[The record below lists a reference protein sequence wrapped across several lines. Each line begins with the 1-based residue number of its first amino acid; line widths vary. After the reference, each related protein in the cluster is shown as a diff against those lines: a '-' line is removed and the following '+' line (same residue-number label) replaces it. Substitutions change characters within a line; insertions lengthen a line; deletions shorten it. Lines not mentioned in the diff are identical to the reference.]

1 MKIVITGAG
10 GQLGYDLKRVLS
22 PMHEVVAWE
31 KAKLDV
37 SQEQEVIEML
47 LKERPDVVVHSA
59 AYTNV
64 DKAETEK
71 ESAYQ
76 VNALGA
82 LHIAKAC
89 EILGAKLVYVSTDYV
104 FDGTK
109 QIPYDENDAP
119 NPLNVY
125 GHSKHLGEKFV
136 AMTCL
141 KHFIVRTSWLYGI
154 KGTNFVTK
162 VLEKARVN
170 PTLSIVDDQFGSP
183 TYCLDL
189 AIFVRELIGTDRYG
203 LYHASNQ
210 GVCSRYE
217 FALHILRAAGMSHV
231 SLKAVPTH
239 LFPPAPASRP
249 MYTAFAHKAML
260 DNGFTPMRDWQAA
273 LDFFLQ
279 VDYYDTAVMAKRVKG
294 TW

>member
-10 GQLGYDLKRVLS
+10 GQLGYDLKRVLN
-22 PMHEVVAWE
+22 PMHEVVAWD
-31 KAKLDV
+31 KAQLDV
-37 SQEQEVIEML
+37 SQEHEVREML
-47 LKERPDVVVHSA
+47 LYERPDVVVHAA

-64 DKAETEK
+64 DKAEWEK

-76 VNALGA
+76 VNAMGA

-89 EILGAKLVYVSTDYV
+89 ETFGAKLVYVSTDYV

-109 QIPYDENDAP
+109 DIPYDEKDAP

-125 GHSKHLGEKFV
+125 GHSKHLGERFV
-136 AMTCL
+136 AMTCA
-141 KHFIVRTSWLYGI
+141 KHFIVRTSWLYGM

-189 AIFVRELIGTDRYG
+189 AIFIRELIETDRYG
-203 LYHASNQ
+203 LYHASNE

-217 FALHILRAAGMSHV
+217 FARYILQAAGMAHV
-231 SLKAVPTH
+231 FVNSVPTD
-239 LFPPAPASRP
+239 LFPPAPAARP
-249 MYTAFAHKAML
+249 MYTAFAHKAMR
-260 DNGFTPMRDWQAA
+260 DNGFTPMRDWQSA

-279 VDYYDTAVMAKRVKG
+279 LDYYDTTVMTKRVKG